1 MSLNGN
7 PTTKADG
14 ILTPPEQAPDPG
26 PQPCLV
32 IVYDPK
38 NGFFGHNMNLRGCPI
53 PGIVNH
59 LEIVKAQLIT
69 AQLSQMRQKP
79 GLVLPDGSPAG
90 F

>member
-7 PTTKADG
+7 PTTNPSG

-38 NGFFGHNMNLRGCPI
+38 TGLLGHKFLSSCLI
-53 PGIVNH
+53 PALVNH
-59 LEIVKAQLIT
+59 LEVIKAQLVHGQL
-69 AQLSQMRQKP
+69 AQIRQKP
-79 GLVLPDGSPAG
+79 GLVLADGTPAG